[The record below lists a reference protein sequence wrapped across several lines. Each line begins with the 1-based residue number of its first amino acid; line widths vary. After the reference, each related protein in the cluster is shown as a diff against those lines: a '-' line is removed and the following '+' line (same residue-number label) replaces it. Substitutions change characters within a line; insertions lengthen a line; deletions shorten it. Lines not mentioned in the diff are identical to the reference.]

1 MSLRA
6 VDFVRPASP
15 PICGWLLLAV
25 GAAAF
30 LAATIFQ
37 QRWASEVEAQRRE
50 AEARMEF
57 SRASLRPSVAAPPTP
72 AQRRLQKAQEE
83 LNRPWISAFEAVESV
98 TADPV
103 YLLSMNF
110 ERGSDVLRLEAE
122 ATSFED
128 ALAYVQR
135 LAQTDPLRDATLV
148 SHEQANNPGGLNVV
162 RFSVVTRW
170 TSK

>member
-6 VDFVRPASP
+6 VDFMRPASP
-15 PICGWLLLAV
+15 PLGGWLLLAA

-30 LAATIFQ
+30 LTATFFQ
-37 QRWASEVEAQRRE
+37 QRWASEMEAQRRE
-50 AEARMEF
+50 ADARMEV
-57 SRASLRPSVAAPPTP
+57 SRAALRPAVAAPPTA

-98 TADPV
+98 TTDPV

-122 ATSFED
+122 ATQFED
-128 ALAYVQR
+128 SLAYVQR
-135 LAQTDPLRDATLV
+135 LAHTDPFRDATLV
-148 SHEQANNPGGLNVV
+148 SHEQANNPRGLNVV